1 MNSKSKTES
10 KSASTRTK
18 SNQKALI
25 IGCGVAGPVVALYL
39 QRVGIKPIIY
49 ESHPEPR
56 DDEGF
61 FLNLAANGTMVLEPL
76 GLREAVLEAGQRS
89 DRLVFQNHAKK
100 QLGENPQETLLIKR
114 GLLTKVLRDAA
125 IEQGIT
131 VEFGKRLV
139 DVEIP
144 HDEMAIAHFDDGT
157 EAHGD
162 FLVGCDGIHSQTRRS
177 ILPNAPGPE
186 YTGIVDS
193 GGFTRTD
200 TIPPSEGVMRM
211 TFGVDG
217 FFGYQKVSTGE
228 IFWFENHE
236 RPTEPER
243 GELAAIPSAE
253 WKASLLDRHR
263 RDHDEITEIIEST
276 HGEIGNWPIY
286 DLPSLPTWH
295 RGPVCLIGDAAH
307 ATSPHVGQGA
317 SLAME
322 DAMVLGK
329 CLRDVDAVPEAFAT
343 FEALRRER
351 VDDIVELSRETGTQK
366 APSNR
371 FTRKLRDLV
380 LPFFLKRGVDRFKQ
394 IYSYRIDWS
403 EPVRS
408 VDSVDQRA
416 G

>member
-1 MNSKSKTES
+1 MNSKSKTGS
-10 KSASTRTK
+10 NPASTRTE

-25 IGCGVAGPVVALYL
+25 IGCGVAGPVVGLYL
-39 QRVGIKPIIY
+39 QRIGITPIIY

-61 FLNLAANGTMVLEPL
+61 FLNLAPNGTTVLEPL
-76 GLREAVLEAGQRS
+76 GLREAVLKAGHRS

-100 QLGENPQETLLIKR
+100 QLGENPQETVLIKR
-114 GLLTKVLRDAA
+114 GLLTKVLREAA
-125 IEQGIT
+125 IDHGIT
-131 VEFGKRLV
+131 VQFGKRLV

-157 EAHGD
+157 EVHGD

-177 ILPNAPGPE
+177 ILPNAPDPE
-186 YTGIVDS
+186 YTGIIDS

-200 TIPPSEGVMRM
+200 AIPPSEGVMRM
-211 TFGVDG
+211 TFGVNG
-217 FFGYQKVSTGE
+217 FFGYQKVPTGE

-236 RPTEPER
+236 QQTEPER
-243 GELAAIPSAE
+243 GELDRISSTE
-253 WKASLLDRHR
+253 WKARLLNRHR
-263 RDHDEITEIIEST
+263 RDHDESTEIIEST
-276 HGEIGNWPIY
+276 DGEIGKWPIY

-322 DAMVLGK
+322 DAIIFAK
-329 CLRDVDAVPEAFAT
+329 CLRDVAGVPDAFET
-343 FEALRRER
+343 FEAMRRER
-351 VDDIVELSRETGTQK
+351 VDDIVELSRDTGTQK
-366 APSNR
+366 APSNI

-380 LPFFLKRGVDRFKQ
+380 LPFFLKRGVDRFEQ
-394 IYSYRIDWS
+394 IYSYRVDWT
-403 EPVRS
+403 EPIRS
-408 VDSVDQRA
+408 VDSVDQRV